1 MTLDE
6 TINKLTTMKLHTLAR
21 GLREIMEL
29 PPDRQLAFEDQLGL
43 LVDQEWTE
51 RENRKVARRIQ
62 EARLST
68 RAVPEEILCD
78 AARGLERS
86 QLRDLTTCQWVKSH
100 HNVVI
105 LGATGVARA
114 SSQPL

>member
-6 TINKLTTMKLHTLAR
+6 TINKLTTMKLHTLAK

-51 RENRKVARRIQ
+51 RENRKVARRIH
-62 EARLST
+62 EARLRRNSLRCGART
-68 RAVPEEILCD
+68 RALS
-78 AARGLERS
+78 AA
-86 QLRDLTTCQWVKSH
+86 
-100 HNVVI
+100 
-105 LGATGVARA
+105 
-114 SSQPL
+114 